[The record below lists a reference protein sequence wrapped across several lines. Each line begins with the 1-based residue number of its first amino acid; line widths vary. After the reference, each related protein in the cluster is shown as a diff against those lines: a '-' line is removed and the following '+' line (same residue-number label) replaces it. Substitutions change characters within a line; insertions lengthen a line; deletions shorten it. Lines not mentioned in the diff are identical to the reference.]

1 MKTPERDPTLADKLE
16 QALIAR
22 DIRAG
27 FALLNTMFA
36 NSVKLSPG
44 GPDAHRLL
52 LLLAQWTDLGYR
64 NLEFLQEQLV
74 QFSKARHA
82 ELATRDF
89 FRLKL
94 VESFLAL
101 ATQSPLQAIE
111 LLDALLHTG
120 RGILSTEQLF
130 TIYFW
135 RGRAH
140 RQNGS
145 FDAALADIQEA
156 KECGRRI
163 SAKKLIAVAK
173 IHESWLVFHKGQRRL
188 AFDLLDEAEKVLLPT
203 GHTLSL
209 GNIAAARGR
218 FVRSAGDYARS
229 LSYFERAIAL
239 YRQHNPEHLNVA
251 RALVN
256 AAYVKRLMSLELR
269 PRRGAAAAGAT
280 NQQAL
285 RIAREAMNLL
295 RDAARIYRFHHHQS
309 GSGSVLINL
318 GHLQLESGDMDA
330 AAEEGHQAY
339 ELAHAQSDHVLM
351 ARARILQAYVEMAR
365 SEEQIDEHSDGL
377 PSSQRA
383 IDFADQAVSIA
394 LGTQN
399 KRLLAGAYITR
410 GLASNEAHRGDLE
423 TSRTYATKAAELL
436 DSEDRDH
443 LYRELIH
450 LRLKITEPKA
460 VDETLRRWANGE
472 LGNRS
477 FRQIEEE
484 FAELVIPKVW
494 MNLGRNVSLVAE
506 KLSISPKKVRRI
518 LRNSR
523 VSRDHN
529 GQ

>member
-16 QALIAR
+16 QALVAR
-22 DIRAG
+22 DIRSG

-36 NSVKLSPG
+36 ASAKLNPG
-44 GPDAHRLL
+44 CPEAHRLL

-64 NLEFLQEQLV
+64 NLEFLQEQID
-74 QFSKARHA
+74 QFPEVGHA

-94 VESFLAL
+94 VESFQAL
-101 ATQSPLQAIE
+101 AAQSPLQAIE
-111 LLDALLHTG
+111 LLDALLHAG
-120 RGILSTEQLF
+120 EGILSTEQLF

-145 FDAALADIQEA
+145 FDAALADIHHA
-156 KECGRRI
+156 KECGRQI
-163 SAKKLIAVAK
+163 GAKKLIAVAK
-173 IHESWLVFHKGQRRL
+173 IHESWLVFHKGERQL

-203 GHTLSL
+203 GHALSL

-251 RALVN
+251 RASVN

-280 NQQAL
+280 NEQAL

-295 RDAARIYRFHHHQS
+295 RDAARIYRLQHHQS

-330 AAEEGHQAY
+330 AAEEGRQAY
-339 ELAHAQSDHVLM
+339 ELAQAESDHVLM
-351 ARARILQAYVEMAR
+351 ARARILQAYVEMAH

-383 IDFADQAVSIA
+383 VDYADEAVSIA
-394 LGTQN
+394 RGTEN

-410 GLASNEAHRGDLE
+410 GLASIEAHHGDLE
-423 TSRTYATKAAELL
+423 TGRIYATKAAELL
-436 DSEDRDH
+436 GSEDRDH
-443 LYRELIH
+443 LYRELTH

-472 LGNRS
+472 LGDKS

-506 KLSISPKKVRRI
+506 RLSISPKKVRRI
-518 LRNSR
+518 LRSAR
-523 VSRDHN
+523 VSADD
-529 GQ
+529 

>member
-1 MKTPERDPTLADKLE
+1 MLADKLE
-16 QALIAR
+16 RALIAR
-22 DIRAG
+22 DIRSG
-27 FALLNTMFA
+27 FSILDNMFA
-36 NSVKLSPG
+36 TGAKLSPAD
-44 GPDAHRLL
+44 PDAHRLL

-64 NLEFLQEQLV
+64 NVEFLDEQFM
-74 QFSKARHA
+74 QFPEAGRA

-94 VESFLAL
+94 VEGFRAL
-101 ATQSPLQAIE
+101 AKQSPLQAIE
-111 LLDALLHTG
+111 LLDALLHAG
-120 RGILSTEQLF
+120 HGILSTEHLF

-145 FDAALADIQEA
+145 FDAALADIQHA
-156 KECGRRI
+156 KECGEQI
-163 SAKKLIAVAK
+163 GAKKLIAVAK
-173 IHESWLVFHKGQRRL
+173 IHQSWLVFHKGDRRL

-269 PRRGAAAAGAT
+269 PRRGAAAAGVT
-280 NQQAL
+280 NEQVL

-295 RDAARIYRFHHHQS
+295 RDAARIYRLHHHQS

-330 AAEEGHQAY
+330 AAEEGRQAY
-339 ELAHAQSDHVLM
+339 ELAQAESDHVLM
-351 ARARILQAYVEMAR
+351 ARARILQAYVEMAH
-365 SEEQIDEHSDGL
+365 SEEQIDTHSDGL

-383 IDFADQAVSIA
+383 IDFADEAISVA
-394 LGTQN
+394 RVTQN

-410 GLASNEAHRGDLE
+410 GLASVEAQHGDLE
-423 TSRTYATKAAELL
+423 TGRTYATKAAELL
-436 DSEDRDH
+436 GSEDRDH
-443 LYRELIH
+443 LYRELTH

-472 LGNRS
+472 LGNKS

-506 KLSISPKKVRRI
+506 RLSISPKKVRRI
-518 LRNSR
+518 LRSSR
-523 VSRDHN
+523 VSDDRN
-529 GQ
+529 GG